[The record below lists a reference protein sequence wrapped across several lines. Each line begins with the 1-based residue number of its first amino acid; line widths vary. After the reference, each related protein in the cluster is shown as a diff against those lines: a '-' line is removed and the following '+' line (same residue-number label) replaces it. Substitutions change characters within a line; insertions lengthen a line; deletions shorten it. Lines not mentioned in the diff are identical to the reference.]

1 MKTGKII
8 ALLVLSLFVAQRS
21 LGQMRDEPSF
31 HDKDSFH
38 DKGDPVKSVQ
48 LFPNPATDYLT
59 IKFELP
65 HAKTIKLA
73 MNTIIGNTLEVEAE
87 VVDDFEVRIKVRD
100 LPSGYYLL
108 AIHDGESKTPR
119 THINF

>member
-1 MKTGKII
+1 MKTWKIV
-8 ALLVLSLFVAQRS
+8 AVLVLSLFAAQRS
-21 LGQMRDEPSF
+21 LGQMRDEP
-31 HDKDSFH
+31 SFH

-73 MNTIIGNTLEVEAE
+73 MNTIIGNSLEVEAE

-108 AIHDGESKTPR
+108 AIHDGEANSQNTYKFLKR
-119 THINF
+119 

>member
-1 MKTGKII
+1 MKTGNFIV
-8 ALLVLSLFVAQRS
+8 ALVISLLVAQRG
-21 LGQMRDEPSF
+21 LGQAREEHSLP
-31 HDKDSFH
+31 

-65 HAKTIKLA
+65 HARKVKRA

-87 VVDDFEVRIKVRD
+87 VVDDFEVRLKVRD

-108 AIHDGESKTPR
+108 AIHDGEANSQNTYKFLKR
-119 THINF
+119 

>member
-8 ALLVLSLFVAQRS
+8 VVLVFSLLVAQRS
-21 LGQMRDEPSF
+21 LGQTREE
-31 HDKDSFH
+31 HGYQ
-38 DKGDPVKSVQ
+38 DKGDPVKVQ
-48 LFPNPATDYLT
+48 LFPNPATDYLS

-65 HAKTIKLA
+65 HAKKIKLA
-73 MNTIIGNTLEVEAE
+73 MNTIIGNSLEVEAE

-108 AIHDGESKTPR
+108 AIHDSES
-119 THINF
+119 NFQNTYKFLKR